1 MSLQHPTIREWPAED
16 RPRERFLTKGAD
28 ALSDAECLAILFGT
42 GVPGQTALDQAQALL
57 AAFGS
62 LGEIAGREVQELA
75 WVGGLG
81 IAKAVRL
88 GVDPKK
94 ADQAIRGTVALPH
107 GAGKEV
113 RVLVL
118 AKPPKDEEAKA
129 AGADHAGLQEYVQ
142 KIQGGWADIDV
153 IIATPDV
160 MMEVGKLGK
169 ILGPRGLM
177 PNPKSGTVTFD
188 VSKAVNELKAGKI
201 EFRVDKGS
209 NVHAPVGKASFS
221 EEKLLENTAMF
232 LRELVRARPAAT
244 KGTYI
249 KSLTMS
255 ATMGPGITLD
265 PAAVTADL
273 AH

>member
-1 MSLQHPTIREWPAED
+1 MQHGKKYRAAAE
-16 RPRERFLTKGAD
+16 LAAKAGQVQN
-28 ALSDAECLAILFGT
+28 LAEAVKL
-42 GVPGQTALDQAQALL
+42 VKQTA
-57 AAFGS
+57 
-62 LGEIAGREVQELA
+62 R
-75 WVGGLG
+75 
-81 IAKAVRL
+81 AKFDETIVVSSHL
-88 GVDPKK
+88 GVDPRHS
-94 ADQAIRGTVALPH
+94 DQLVRGTVVLPH
-107 GAGKEV
+107 GTGKSL

-118 AKPPKDEEAKA
+118 CRGDKVKEAEG
-129 AGADHAGLQEYVQ
+129 AGADFVGSEEFVK
-142 KIQGGWADIDV
+142 KIQDGWLDV
-153 IIATPDV
+153 DAIVATPDL
-160 MMEVGKLGK
+160 MGEVGKLGRV
-169 ILGPRGLM
+169 LGPRGLM

-188 VSKAVNELKAGKI
+188 VAKAVRELKAGKI

-232 LRELVRARPAAT
+232 LRELVHARPSAT

-265 PAAVTADL
+265 PAAVTAGL